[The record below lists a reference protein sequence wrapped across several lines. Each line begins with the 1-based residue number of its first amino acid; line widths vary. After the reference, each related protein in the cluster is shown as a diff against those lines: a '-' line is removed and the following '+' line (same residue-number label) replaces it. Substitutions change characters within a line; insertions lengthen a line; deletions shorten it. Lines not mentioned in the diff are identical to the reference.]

1 MDSKKTLS
9 RRHFLQYLGLSAISV
24 ASTYT
29 GLTALTKKAS
39 ASENNNAYEQLP
51 DVFNPTLHTAADADQ
66 LLLSNGFTYQV
77 IAAYG
82 DKINAKGDTFG
93 YNSCYTSFFPLP
105 NSNIEAILWVNHES
119 GPYPWL
125 IDRSKPIVW
134 EQQKQLLYEQGGSLL
149 HLKKDTF
156 GSWKLVDDSPLAR
169 RITGLSPIDLTGPVR
184 GTSAVHGATRV
195 QGTIGNRGGSKTL
208 WNTQLTCENHYEAT
222 CRDAG
227 LALAHYGWIVEIDPF
242 NEQNKPVKHTALGR
256 FHHGSAAM
264 SLNTI
269 NQVVVYMGEDSA
281 NGFVYKFVSKG
292 QWNEG
297 QNKENLLTE
306 GSLYAADFI
315 QGRWIELSL
324 SNVSKMLKSF
334 TYQVPESMYKSKEVL
349 LEQFTSQSD
358 VLTYAN
364 EAAQII
370 GATPCDR
377 PSELTLHPVDK
388 SVYIAYTQN
397 TSRGNLHGQ
406 IIRLKENGS
415 TSFEFETF
423 LTGGRQSGF
432 SSPGS
437 LTFDKNGNLWVGS
450 DVAPDQLNSGA
461 WSEFKNN
468 GMYLIHRSGIANKTK
483 QFASAPTE
491 AALSGV
497 SFTELQDT
505 VFLSVNHPGST
516 GAGTDKPTSQWQ
528 HKFGDKKPRS
538 AVVTI
543 TRLPL

>member
-1 MDSKKTLS
+1 MESKKTFS
-9 RRHFLQYLGLSAISV
+9 RRHFLQYLGLSAVSV

-29 GLTALTKKAS
+29 GLAAFTQKAS
-39 ASENNNAYEQLP
+39 ASEVIDAYEQLP
-51 DVFNPTLHTAADADQ
+51 EVFNPTLHTAADADQ
-66 LLLSNGFTYQV
+66 LLLSNGYSYQV

-82 DKINAKGDTFG
+82 DKINKNGDTFG
-93 YNSCYTSFFPLP
+93 FNSCYTSFYQLP
-105 NSNIEAILWVNHES
+105 HSNNEALLWVNHES
-119 GPYPWL
+119 GQYPWL

-156 GSWKLVDDSPLAR
+156 GAWKLVDDSSLAR
-169 RITGLSPIDLTGPVR
+169 RISGLSPIELTGPVR
-184 GTSAVHGATRV
+184 GTSSVHGATRV
-195 QGTIGNRGGSKTL
+195 QGTFANRGGSKTL
-208 WNTQLTCENHYEAT
+208 WNTQLACENQYEAT

-227 LALAHYGWIVEIDPF
+227 LALSHYGWIVEIDPF
-242 NEQNKPVKHTALGR
+242 NVQNQPVKHTALGR

-264 SLNTI
+264 TLNAS
-269 NQVVVYMGEDSA
+269 NQVVLYMGEDSPT
-281 NGFVYKFVSKG
+281 GFVYKFVSKDQWSNG
-292 QWNEG
+292 QD
-297 QNKENLLTE
+297 KENLLAE
-306 GSLYAADFI
+306 GNLYAADFI

-324 SNVSKMLKSF
+324 SNVNKMLKSF

-349 LEQFTSQSD
+349 LEQFTTQSD

-370 GATPCDR
+370 GATICDR
-377 PSELTLHPVDK
+377 PSELTLHPIDK

-397 TSRGNLHGQ
+397 TNRGNLHGQ
-406 IIRLKENGS
+406 IIRLKEKGS

-437 LTFDKNGNLWVGS
+437 LSFDKHGNLWVGS
-450 DVAPDQLNSGA
+450 DLAPDQLNSGA

-468 GMYLIHRSGIANKTK
+468 GMYLIHRAGVASKTK

-497 SFTELQDT
+497 SFTENQDT
-505 VFLSVNHPGST
+505 VFVSVNHPGSA
-516 GAGTDKPTSQWQ
+516 GAGTDKPTSQW
-528 HKFGDKKPRS
+528 HRKFGDKNPRS

-543 TRLPL
+543 TL